1 MGRGCLNLSKRQSHR
16 VGQPAL
22 QKIAVLTDV
31 RLVRALKEVVGLFD
45 GLSNSQPSYI
55 VVEAQ
60 QPPRNSIIV
69 SVANRR
75 IE

>member
-31 RLVRALKEVVGLFD
+31 RLVRAQVVGLFD